1 MSGDKTKR
9 ELTTGDKH
17 ATPDVLAWMPPLAL
31 SRPWT
36 FGIVLPRSSRHIPV
50 VSAVDGLEA
59 TKTPQASFDGIPA
72 AAGEARAQTAMAEAP
87 GQKAEGV
94 AADQRP
100 SPRPATRGRQAGP
113 VTAPMRGPP
122 AARPLA
128 GKQTAGRQADR
139 PPAASRTHLRLAKI
153 PSFSRRA
160 HRPSRHAKRGP
171 GRSLPGRW
179 LAFLFWPLPP
189 TPERGRTRRA
199 HAPWLALP
207 ALRRALPA
215 PGRLTGPAPAV
226 RSAGRPPGACS
237 AGTA

>member
-128 GKQTAGRQADR
+128 GKQTAGRQTDR
-139 PPAASRTHLRLAKI
+139 RQLPERTCVLPRSPRFPAEPTGLRGMRNGARGAASLEDGWRSCSGH
-153 PSFSRRA
+153 
-160 HRPSRHAKRGP
+160 
-171 GRSLPGRW
+171 SLPRQN
-179 LAFLFWPLPP
+179 AD
-189 TPERGRTRRA
+189 ERAGRTPRGWPCLRRGG
-199 HAPWLALP
+199 PF
-207 ALRRALPA
+207 LRRAA
-215 PGRLTGPAPAV
+215 
-226 RSAGRPPGACS
+226 
-237 AGTA
+237 